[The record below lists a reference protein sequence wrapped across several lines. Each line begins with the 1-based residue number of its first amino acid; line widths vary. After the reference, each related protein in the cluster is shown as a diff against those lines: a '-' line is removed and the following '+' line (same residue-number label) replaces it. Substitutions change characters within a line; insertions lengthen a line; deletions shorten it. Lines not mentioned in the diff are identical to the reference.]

1 MKPNL
6 RRMQVEDRAAVASL
20 LRRTPEFLPYEV
32 IVAEELVDCYLADPV
47 GSGYFFWVAEVD
59 EVVVGYICF
68 GPTPLTVG
76 TWDIYWMAV
85 SAECQGKGIGTGLLA
100 LAEEEIRKSGGRM
113 ALIETSSKPLYEKTV
128 RFYLGLKW
136 VPVSRIPDFYSPG
149 DDKITLQKKSY

>member
-32 IVAEELVDCYLADPV
+32 VVAEELVDCYLADPA
-47 GSGYFFWVAEVD
+47 GSGYFFWVAEVA
-59 EVVVGYICF
+59 EAVVGYICF

-136 VPVSRIPDFYSPG
+136 VPV
-149 DDKITLQKKSY
+149 